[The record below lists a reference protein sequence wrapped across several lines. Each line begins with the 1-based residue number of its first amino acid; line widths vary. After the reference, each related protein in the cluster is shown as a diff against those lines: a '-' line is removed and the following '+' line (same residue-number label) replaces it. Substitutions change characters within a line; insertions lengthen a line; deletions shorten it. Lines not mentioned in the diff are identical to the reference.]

1 MSEMSGWKLIVL
13 WIGCVIVGALVGYL
27 IGLGLWKLG
36 FELLGSAVTLV
47 GAGLGGILVFLA
59 LLRWSEERG
68 NSWACRQTSSRV
80 VTCLG
85 QELEEDS
92 GPWTDRDASREIPR
106 QQVLGRDHSRF
117 G

>member
-1 MSEMSGWKLIVL
+1 MSGWKLIVL

-59 LLRWSEERG
+59 LLRWSEERS
-68 NSWACRQTSSRV
+68 NS
-80 VTCLG
+80 
-85 QELEEDS
+85 
-92 GPWTDRDASREIPR
+92 
-106 QQVLGRDHSRF
+106 
-117 G
+117 

>member
-1 MSEMSGWKLIVL
+1 MSGWKLIVL

-27 IGLGLWKLG
+27 IGMVLWRLG

-68 NSWACRQTSSRV
+68 NS
-80 VTCLG
+80 
-85 QELEEDS
+85 
-92 GPWTDRDASREIPR
+92 
-106 QQVLGRDHSRF
+106 
-117 G
+117 

>member
-1 MSEMSGWKLIVL
+1 MSGWKLIVL

-27 IGLGLWKLG
+27 IGMVLWQLG

-68 NSWACRQTSSRV
+68 NS
-80 VTCLG
+80 
-85 QELEEDS
+85 
-92 GPWTDRDASREIPR
+92 
-106 QQVLGRDHSRF
+106 
-117 G
+117 

>member
-1 MSEMSGWKLIVL
+1 MSGWKLIVL

-27 IGLGLWKLG
+27 IGLVLWQLG

-68 NSWACRQTSSRV
+68 NN
-80 VTCLG
+80 
-85 QELEEDS
+85 
-92 GPWTDRDASREIPR
+92 
-106 QQVLGRDHSRF
+106 
-117 G
+117 

>member
-1 MSEMSGWKLIVL
+1 VSGWKLIVL

-27 IGLGLWKLG
+27 IGMVLWQLG

-68 NSWACRQTSSRV
+68 NN
-80 VTCLG
+80 
-85 QELEEDS
+85 
-92 GPWTDRDASREIPR
+92 
-106 QQVLGRDHSRF
+106 
-117 G
+117 

>member
-1 MSEMSGWKLIVL
+1 VSGWKLIVL

-27 IGLGLWKLG
+27 IGMVLWKLG

-68 NSWACRQTSSRV
+68 NS
-80 VTCLG
+80 
-85 QELEEDS
+85 
-92 GPWTDRDASREIPR
+92 
-106 QQVLGRDHSRF
+106 
-117 G
+117 

>member
-1 MSEMSGWKLIVL
+1 MSGWKLIVL
-13 WIGCVIVGALVGYL
+13 WIGCVIFGALVGYL

-68 NSWACRQTSSRV
+68 NS
-80 VTCLG
+80 
-85 QELEEDS
+85 
-92 GPWTDRDASREIPR
+92 
-106 QQVLGRDHSRF
+106 
-117 G
+117 

>member
-1 MSEMSGWKLIVL
+1 MSGWKLIAI

-27 IGLGLWKLG
+27 IGLVLWQLG

-68 NSWACRQTSSRV
+68 NN
-80 VTCLG
+80 
-85 QELEEDS
+85 
-92 GPWTDRDASREIPR
+92 
-106 QQVLGRDHSRF
+106 
-117 G
+117 

>member
-1 MSEMSGWKLIVL
+1 VSGWKLIVL

-59 LLRWSEERG
+59 LLRWSEERS
-68 NSWACRQTSSRV
+68 NS
-80 VTCLG
+80 
-85 QELEEDS
+85 
-92 GPWTDRDASREIPR
+92 
-106 QQVLGRDHSRF
+106 
-117 G
+117 

>member
-1 MSEMSGWKLIVL
+1 VSGWKLIVL

-27 IGLGLWKLG
+27 IGMVLWQLG

-68 NSWACRQTSSRV
+68 NS
-80 VTCLG
+80 
-85 QELEEDS
+85 
-92 GPWTDRDASREIPR
+92 
-106 QQVLGRDHSRF
+106 
-117 G
+117 

>member
-1 MSEMSGWKLIVL
+1 MSGWKLIVL

-27 IGLGLWKLG
+27 IGMVLWKLG

-68 NSWACRQTSSRV
+68 NS
-80 VTCLG
+80 
-85 QELEEDS
+85 
-92 GPWTDRDASREIPR
+92 
-106 QQVLGRDHSRF
+106 
-117 G
+117 